1 MAYAMITVMI
11 LVVLLSPAILGA
23 LLRLAC
29 RKTHI
34 DSLSIAIGFFFALLT
49 AAFSGGEVGVLD
61 LVDRFRE
68 NGFSA
73 GTLNAITVFI
83 VAIKIGIYAAIA
95 SIGIRL
101 TDKLR
106 GSQQRDAQVFS
117 EGAPSEKL

>member
-1 MAYAMITVMI
+1 MIIVVI
-11 LVVLLSPAILGA
+11 LIALLSPAILGA

-34 DSLSIAIGFFFALLT
+34 DSLSIAIGLFFALLT
-49 AAFSGGEVGVLD
+49 AGFSGEEVGVLN
-61 LVDRFRE
+61 LVDSLRGK
-68 NGFSA
+68 GFSA
-73 GTLNAITVFI
+73 GELNSITVFM
-83 VAIKIGIYAAIA
+83 VAMKIGIYAAIA
-95 SIGIRL
+95 SIGIKL